1 MDGSATPFIRAARPS
16 RERTVREHTM
26 CDIVGYARH
35 VSHVVRDFA
44 SYARAAG
51 RDGQTELD
59 VTDRLMEAVKMVRR
73 GPHFGHVNVVTDYD
87 GAAIMRARKAEIDQ
101 IFVNLISNAV
111 HAMNGRGELKLSTR
125 VEADMLVV
133 SIGDTGCGIPM
144 SIQARIFDPFFT
156 TKEPGKG
163 TGLGLSIVH
172 RIVTKYGGAITVES
186 EEGQGTIFR
195 IRFPLAAV
203 S

>member
-1 MDGSATPFIRAARPS
+1 
-16 RERTVREHTM
+16 
-26 CDIVGYARH
+26 
-35 VSHVVRDFA
+35 
-44 SYARAAG
+44 
-51 RDGQTELD
+51 
-59 VTDRLMEAVKMVRR
+59 MEAVKMVRR
-73 GPHFGHVNVVTDYD
+73 GPHFGHVNVVTDYE

-111 HAMNGRGELKLSTR
+111 HAMNGQGELKLSTR

-133 SIGDTGCGIPM
+133 SIGDTGCGIPK

-186 EEGQGTIFR
+186 QEGHGTIFR
-195 IRFPLAAV
+195 IRFPLAAG